1 MPLRKGQ
8 VDCKVPS
15 LDIVLCQRK
24 SNIHSSQEKFLTWAF
39 DSTNKDEASLQLCTK
54 ENEARI
60 IKHLLLKP
68 STFLPGERWDNS

>member
-39 DSTNKDEASLQLCTK
+39 DSTNKDEASFTTLYEREWGKNYQALIT
-54 ENEARI
+54 ETI
-60 IKHLLLKP
+60 I
-68 STFLPGERWDNS
+68 LPPWGKVG

>member
-24 SNIHSSQEKFLTWAF
+24 SNIHSSQEKFLTWDF
-39 DSTNKDEASLQLCTK
+39 DSTNKDEASFTTLY
-54 ENEARI
+54 
-60 IKHLLLKP
+60 
-68 STFLPGERWDNS
+68 EREWGKN